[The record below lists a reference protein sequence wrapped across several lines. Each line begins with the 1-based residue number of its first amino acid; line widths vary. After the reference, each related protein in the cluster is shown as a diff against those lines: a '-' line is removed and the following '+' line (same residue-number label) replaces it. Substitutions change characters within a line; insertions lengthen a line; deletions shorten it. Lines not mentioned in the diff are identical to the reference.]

1 MELQN
6 RDEMTAETT
15 VLRAMGGLYEANAL
29 LHCPGTPSELAE
41 LFAAAAERRVKLTL
55 VGSQRS
61 FGEHFLPPAGAEAV
75 STTALGGSVRAL
87 DRQADGSL
95 WVRASAGLTFEELCR
110 RLPGYIPFHPPTGE
124 RISLGGALAACT
136 HDAVGFFADDVRA
149 FSLLAPNGTVYE
161 CRAGAAGNGGELF
174 RAAPG
179 SFGAL
184 GAILELEVRL
194 RAVPDTQRAEI
205 NVLEKCPTKGY
216 RALERLE
223 SVHRN
228 CEYPLGRGLFFFG
241 RRGPSVLLGDNI
253 VATSPSD
260 WALSLPL
267 TDDAWSRNIAAQALA
282 NRFPAF
288 MHRLQPWMFKRG
300 RRFHASMYGFC
311 FYQRSYDRAFEYLSR
326 RAPGDWAPLLLRCV
340 GVDPRLTVCHQSFAV
355 PIACVR
361 DFLDLYFGVFDR
373 YPDVERR
380 LEQQDMIRLP
390 ECRWPMHGAY
400 GMFGGSYLF
409 TASFSVRRGQP
420 SEARARRFL
429 AQVSAMAFA
438 RLGVKVLLL
447 KQVHCDLAIMR
458 QMHQPFVEALRV
470 SKQRFDPAE
479 TLTSRLL
486 QSLGV

>member
-1 MELQN
+1 VELQN

-75 STTALGGSVRAL
+75 STTALGGFVRAL

-194 RAVPDTQRAEI
+194 RAVPDT
-205 NVLEKCPTKGY
+205 GY
-216 RALERLE
+216 
-223 SVHRN
+223 S
-228 CEYPLGRGLFFFG
+228 PLRC
-241 RRGPSVLLGDNI
+241 
-253 VATSPSD
+253 
-260 WALSLPL
+260 
-267 TDDAWSRNIAAQALA
+267 TDS
-282 NRFPAF
+282 
-288 MHRLQPWMFKRG
+288 KRSSA
-300 RRFHASMYGFC
+300 R
-311 FYQRSYDRAFEYLSR
+311 SR